1 MWEHFLR
8 STFSVYF
15 CCFTFLFSCVVECK
29 HNVVLVVI
37 DGLKSDILTANS
49 SILIPNLEGIINGD
63 GIYVKDITPEF
74 PALRLPFLTSLVT
87 GRHSQEHGVLGNEVY
102 DEVSEKIWKVE
113 EDGDLFWEKAKQMK
127 NVWV

>member
-1 MWEHFLR
+1 M
-8 STFSVYF
+8 
-15 CCFTFLFSCVVECK
+15 
-29 HNVVLVVI
+29 LVVI

-49 SILIPNLEGIINGD
+49 SIVIPNLEGIINGD

-87 GRHSQEHGVLGNEVY
+87 WRHSQEHGVLGNEVY

-127 NVWV
+127 NVWVWNWKVLRVETYERQSKSDITIYELY